1 MSQRDLTAELR
12 AAHTTVPPEL
22 RERIRLIAAGEPAP
36 RRPHFVLPSPT
47 WRRAL
52 VVAVPVAAA
61 VAAAVVLTRPSHN
74 GPAAVPADRATATH
88 GSVFRP
94 PVPQAKAKTFGAA
107 TGGGVARVA
116 PSQKRLQ
123 DYQATLTLREAD
135 QRALSRASQH
145 AQQIVASLS
154 GFAQSVSVSKGTAH
168 LVLKVPRVHVQAAL
182 ARLGKLGTIV
192 GESARVTDL
201 QAGANATDRTIARLQ
216 RQLRALRAQTR
227 TAKVERQIAAV
238 TAHVQR
244 LQRQQAATAR
254 TAHYATVD
262 LRLATKKEAAA
273 PVGHGHGPL
282 HGLVVAFRWTGIG
295 LVYGLAFGAP
305 VALLWLLARWVRRRR
320 EDALISRA

>member
-22 RERIRLIAAGEPAP
+22 RERVRLLAATEPQRAHRTRFAFP
-36 RRPHFVLPSPT
+36 DLT

-61 VAAAVVLTRPSHN
+61 VAATVVLTRPDHTA
-74 GPAAVPADRATATH
+74 PTAVH
-88 GSVFRP
+88 GEIFHAS
-94 PVPQAKAKTFGAA
+94 VPQAKRAAAPFGAA
-107 TGGGVARVA
+107 ASGGAASVP

-123 DYQATLTLREAD
+123 DYDATLTLREAD
-135 QRALSRASQH
+135 QRALSRASQR
-145 AQQIVASLS
+145 AQQIVGSLS
-154 GFAQSVSVSKGTAH
+154 GYAQTVSVTSGTAR
-168 LVLKVPRVHVQAAL
+168 LVLEVPRVHVQAAL

-192 GESARVTDL
+192 GESVHVQDL

-216 RQLRALRAQTR
+216 RQLRALRAETQ
-227 TAKVERQIAAV
+227 TAKVQRQIAAV
-238 TAHVQR
+238 AAHVQR

-254 TAHYATVD
+254 KAHYATVD
-262 LRLATKKEAAA
+262 LRLATKRAPA
-273 PVGHGHGPL
+273 PVHHGHGPL

-295 LVYGLAFGAP
+295 LVYALAFGVP
-305 VALLWLLARWVRRRR
+305 LALLWLAARWVRRRR

>member
-12 AAHTTVPPEL
+12 AAHTTAPPEL
-22 RERIRLIAAGEPAP
+22 RERIRLIAAAEPAP
-36 RRPHFVLPSPT
+36 RRRPRLALPAIG

-61 VAAAVVLTRPSHN
+61 VAATVVLTRPSHN
-74 GPAAVPADRATATH
+74 APTASRGEIFRA
-88 GSVFRP
+88 S
-94 PVPQAKAKTFGAA
+94 VPQAKRAAAPSGAA
-107 TGGGVARVA
+107 TGGAAGVV

-123 DYQATLTLREAD
+123 DYEATLTLREAD
-135 QRALSRASQH
+135 QRALSQASQH

-154 GFAQSVSVSKGTAH
+154 GYAQSVSVANGAAH
-168 LVLKVPRVHVQAAL
+168 LVLKVPRTHVQAAL
-182 ARLGKLGTIV
+182 ARLGKLGAIV
-192 GESARVTDL
+192 GEAVHVTDL

-216 RQLRALRAQTR
+216 RQLRALRAQTQTPR
-227 TAKVERQIAAV
+227 VERQIAAV

-262 LRLATKKEAAA
+262 LRLATKKHAAA

-295 LVYGLAFGAP
+295 LVYALAFGVP
-305 VALLWLLARWVRRRR
+305 LALLWLAAAWVRRRR